1 MKKIVLATTA
11 LVSVALTG
19 PVLAQ
24 ESMVMAPQG
33 ADASIGGFYEFR
45 QTDYSNAIS
54 HRDDKTN
61 PAMPKTKAP
70 TDGSDSDTEIFIS
83 FSRVSESGLEF
94 GVDWQIEAGTGTDN
108 NTDEASLYIAGEFG
122 RVVFG
127 ENDHAHDSFQ
137 TWAPTHAGSIGQ
149 DDASNFVGWAGNA
162 NYSDTA
168 KIAYFSPNLGGFNF
182 GVSWQDNGDDAEVSL
197 GGAYTHQVSD
207 TIDLTLAA
215 GSYDNGASGTDEKS
229 SLSFGATLALGDLTL
244 TAANVE
250 AEEEGKEEENLAGVG
265 IGYTLTDDLSVGA
278 YFSEQGDDE
287 WNSFSAEYVI
297 AQGLT
302 ASIARNGWEGKA
314 ETAAGLTDASEVV
327 FELGVSF

>member
-11 LVSVALTG
+11 LVSVALAG

-24 ESMVMAPQG
+24 ESMVMGPQG
-33 ADASIGGFYEFR
+33 ADASIGGYYEFR
-45 QTDYSNAIS
+45 QTDYSENAGI
-54 HRDDKTN
+54 
-61 PAMPKTKAP
+61 
-70 TDGSDSDTEIFIS
+70 DGSSSDAEIFIS

-94 GVDWQIEAGTGTDN
+94 GVDWQLEAITGATDTFGSAVTN
-108 NTDEASLYIAGEFG
+108 ADEASMYVAGEFG

-149 DDASNFVGWAGNA
+149 DDASNFGGWAGNA
-162 NYSDTA
+162 TYNDAA
-168 KIAYFSPNLGGFNF
+168 KVAYFSPNLGGFNF
-182 GVSWQDNGDDAEVSL
+182 GFSWQDKGDDTEISV
-197 GGAYTHQVSD
+197 GGAYSQALSND
-207 TIDLTLAA
+207 MDLTIRAA
-215 GSYDNGASGTDEKS
+215 SHDNGADGMDEKS

-250 AEEEGKEEENLAGVG
+250 SEAGGVEAENLSGVG
-265 IGYTLTDDLSVGA
+265 IGYGISDELSVGA
-278 YFSEQGDDE
+278 YFAEQGDDE

-302 ASIARNGWEGKA
+302 ASVARNGQ
-314 ETAAGLTDASEVV
+314 ETNSTDASEVV
-327 FELGVSF
+327 FEIGVSF